1 MVEERGGGGGEVG
14 ERWGLKGNEMVLP
27 KSLIAGSLKS
37 NILVVGGKEFNRRGG
52 LVCILDVVMIL

>member
-52 LVCILDVVMIL
+52 LVV